1 MIGIIG
7 IGHIGKTLLD
17 GLLNGTDLGN
27 QFSVYDVNEEVLKK
41 YEDNK
46 AVKIHTSNKDVVKE
60 SDIIFLCVKPYQFE
74 ELTLQL
80 NDHLRD
86 EQLIVSVAPD
96 FSLASL
102 QQMFSHKK
110 VMRMMPSTM
119 MQVKRGVIAIS
130 KTVEVKE
137 TDTAKFQL
145 LMQDMGYLFW
155 TDERGINQ
163 TIGVAGSGIA
173 FAYQLIEAMGQGG
186 VYNGLNAEEAY
197 KMAAETLIGA
207 GEMLLKTNEH
217 PAKLRDQVC
226 TPGGLTIQGITKL
239 EELGFKH
246 AVIEA
251 VKATYQKEE

>member
-7 IGHIGKTLLD
+7 IGHIGETLLD
-17 GLLNGTDLGN
+17 GLLSLNDFDK
-27 QFSVYDVNEEVLKK
+27 QFSIYDVNKETIKK
-41 YEDNK
+41 YEHLK
-46 AVKIHTSNKDVVKE
+46 KVKIYENNEQVVRNSE
-60 SDIIFLCVKPYQFE
+60 IIFLCVKPSQFE
-74 ELTLQL
+74 ELALELKQ
-80 NDHLRD
+80 HMRG

-102 QQMFSHKK
+102 QQMFSHQK

-119 MQVKRGVIAIS
+119 MLVKRGVIAVS
-130 KTVEVKE
+130 KTVDVDE
-137 TDTAKFQL
+137 TLTEKFQL
-145 LMQDMGYLFW
+145 LMQGMGYLFW

-173 FAYQLIEAMGQGG
+173 FAYQLIEAMGQGAI
-186 VYNGLNAEEAY
+186 YNGLTAEDAY

-217 PAKLRDQVC
+217 PAKLRDNVC
-226 TPGGLTIQGITKL
+226 TPGGLTIQGVTKL
-239 EELGFKH
+239 AELGFSH